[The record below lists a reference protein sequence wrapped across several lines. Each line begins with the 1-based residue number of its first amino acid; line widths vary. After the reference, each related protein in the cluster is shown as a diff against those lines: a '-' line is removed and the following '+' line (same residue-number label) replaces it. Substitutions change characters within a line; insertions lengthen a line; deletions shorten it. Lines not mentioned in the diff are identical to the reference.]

1 MTTPA
6 AVPPFG
12 VAMNLLNYSG
22 RAMLP
27 MIRQSEAAECGLACL
42 AMVASYHGH
51 PTTLGMLRRRLPV
64 SLTGLSLADLID
76 IADEIGLAAR
86 PLRAE
91 MDEIPSLR
99 SEERRAGNECVIQ
112 GRSRWAKYQ

>member
-1 MTTPA
+1 MRISDWSSDVCSSDLHIDPRTPDLPRLAARADQGDPGEGMTTPA

-42 AMVASYHGH
+42 AMVASYHGDRKS
-51 PTTLGMLRRRLPV
+51 TRLN
-64 SLTGLSLADLID
+64 SSH
-76 IADEIGLAAR
+76 
-86 PLRAE
+86 
-91 MDEIPSLR
+91 
-99 SEERRAGNECVIQ
+99 
-112 GRSRWAKYQ
+112 